1 MSNLSR
7 KKPSLFWALYF
18 QSILDIITTS
28 LIGVQPRQGVACQDR
43 IARRKLPFFCSM
55 RPLLGIGIR
64 EGPTESRNKGSK
76 GEVLFACQRRARD
89 LSVYALRPSFRCKV
103 RQFIITSLPHS
114 HNPSSLL
121 SLSPP
126 MGARS
131 RGTDCNFR
139 STCYELT
146 VWRRLQL
153 RRARCLQSI

>member
-1 MSNLSR
+1 MYSR
-7 KKPSLFWALYF
+7 PSLFWALYF

-28 LIGVQPRQGVACQDR
+28 LIGVQPRQGVACQDH
-43 IARRKLPFFCSM
+43 IARRKSPFFCSM

-64 EGPTESRNKGSK
+64 EGPTELRNKEEGR
-76 GEVLFACQRRARD
+76 GFVRMPTARD

-114 HNPSSLL
+114 HTPSFLPHCSL
-121 SLSPP
+121 SSSPP
-126 MGARS
+126 MGARG

-146 VWRRLQL
+146 DCNCAEHHVC
-153 RRARCLQSI
+153 RACI